1 MSLTDLPEIFLNT
14 IVNQVA
20 MLLLPAAGG
29 DLDAARQ
36 AATAT
41 IAAYDPKTEAE
52 LALAARI
59 VGFSLQA
66 IEALAQAAN
75 PELPLTR
82 VLRLRGGAVS
92 LSREAQKAERQL
104 EQRRKQREAGVPES
118 ALAQPDPVPPR
129 VEKATALVE
138 DNRKVAAYAKAHGLT
153 WTQAYNQRQRDMR
166 LAERRAK
173 EAKRA
178 AAGPVAAGPVAAF
191 A

>member
-14 IVNQVA
+14 IVHQIA

-29 DLDAARQ
+29 DQDAARR
-36 AATAT
+36 AATAA

-52 LALAARI
+52 LTLAARI
-59 VGFSLQA
+59 ISFSLQA
-66 IEALAQAAN
+66 IEALGQAAD
-75 PELPLTR
+75 PAMPLTR
-82 VLRLRGGAVS
+82 VFRLRGGAVS

-104 EQRRKQREAGVPES
+104 EQLRKGREAGVPQS
-118 ALAQPDPVPPR
+118 SLAQPDPIPPR

-138 DNRKVAAYAKAHGLT
+138 DNRKTATYAKANGLT
-153 WTQAYNQRQRDMR
+153 YTQALQQRYRDQR

-178 AAGPVAAGPVAAF
+178 NARPVPAF